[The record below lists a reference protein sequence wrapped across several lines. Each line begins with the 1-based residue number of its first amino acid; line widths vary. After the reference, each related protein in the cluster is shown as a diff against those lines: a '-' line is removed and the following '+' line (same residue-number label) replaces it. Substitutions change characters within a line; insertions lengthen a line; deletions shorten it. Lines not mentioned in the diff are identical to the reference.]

1 MPQDE
6 TARRDTW
13 AQRQLRRVWGLRYS
27 PAVLMLLV
35 YTTLWFC
42 LSSFAWF
49 WSARTRDH
57 WQIYLQGILLLAVVP
72 VLLFVSSNQWMQ
84 LLDRHRDAQGTR
96 E

>member
-1 MPQDE
+1 MQQ
-6 TARRDTW
+6 RDTW
-13 AQRQLRRVWGLRYS
+13 AWGQLRRVWGQRYS

-35 YTTLWFC
+35 YTTLWFF

-72 VLLFVSSNQWMQ
+72 VLLFVSSNRWMQ
-84 LLDRHRDAQGTR
+84 LLDRHRDALQKP
-96 E
+96 